1 MCVGGAG
8 RPLPVVERVGTALGL
23 LWVIEVPLGP
33 GVHGPPLSPS
43 RPIPQPLHNFP
54 QNQAAGLATQ
64 LNEAPTLNSNPVSV
78 ENWLPWKRPW
88 DRAGWEGKR
97 RGRPSCRGH
106 SASAAAS
113 PSRAGV
119 TLAGRRVGGGSPGPA
134 PHPPPAHGPPQRT
147 ASCHE
152 GRRTDGDSGAEE
164 LVPHARMPV
173 RRGSS
178 PPRSSGGGGSPGPG
192 VRV

>member
-33 GVHGPPLSPS
+33 GVHGPPLSPP

-119 TLAGRRVGGGSPGPA
+119 TLAGRRVGEGLQDPLLIL
-134 PHPPPAHGPPQRT
+134 PPPMAPLRGQRPAT
-147 ASCHE
+147 KDE
-152 GRRTDGDSGAEE
+152 GRTETQARRSWSHTPACLCIGAPLLPGAAGAEA
-164 LVPHARMPV
+164 P
-173 RRGSS
+173 RGLA
-178 PPRSSGGGGSPGPG
+178 
-192 VRV
+192 